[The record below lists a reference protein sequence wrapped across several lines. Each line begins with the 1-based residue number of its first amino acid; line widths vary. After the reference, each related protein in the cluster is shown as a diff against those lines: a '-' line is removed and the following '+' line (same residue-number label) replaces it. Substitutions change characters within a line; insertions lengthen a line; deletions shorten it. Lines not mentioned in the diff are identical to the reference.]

1 MRKDY
6 FSIKSSRNNL
16 NGKHLT
22 SVLFFVLLFV
32 FTSQNIFAQGDIF
45 TAATPATNPMDP
57 NGDGFITTT
66 GGLFT
71 GAPTLEE
78 SEFEITYIELPNFG
92 TEPDGDLQTGANCG
106 ATEIVEN
113 TANSSNG
120 SYYYISDPDGIPDNG
135 DELMLFRMRI
145 AQNPSGAFGYSF
157 LVDTDN
163 LFGFAGATADPNAI
177 AGNPG
182 FEIEVV
188 LGIQGG
194 GAGVNVFNVDG
205 TTSGA
210 SINSYPLAS
219 NYQRVNAL
227 DNDPDCGPGAIFFD
241 FYVPLTDVIPLVSS
255 PFRVVAA
262 TSSSASSALGGS
274 ASDISGVDGLLIPA
288 DDDQFEAAISAFGAA
303 AAPEIDVLGN
313 AISIIGDGTNTP
325 NVADGTDF
333 GQIATLT
340 TSAEQLFTIENTGTS
355 DLTLN
360 PSFTSNPAFAIT
372 TAAVSPVVAGG
383 STTIG
388 VTFTAPGALG
398 IVNAQLFITNNDADE
413 GPAYQINLS
422 AESIASAPEIDV
434 LGNTI
439 SIVGDGTNTPNLA
452 DGTDFGQIVT
462 GTSSAE
468 QFFTIENTGTLP
480 LSVGPSFTTNLVVFS
495 ITTLPVSP
503 VPAGGST
510 TIGITFN
517 APGSLGVE
525 NAQLFITNNDPDEQ
539 PVYTINLQGES
550 VPPPPEIDVLGN
562 GISIVGDGSNVPNL
576 GDGTDFGSIAQGTSS
591 VERFFTIQNTGLGP
605 LSVNP
610 SFSSDPNFA
619 ITTPAVSPVPAGGS
633 TTIGITFN
641 APATL
646 GAQTATIFI
655 TNSDSDEN
663 PYQINLSG
671 TSVIDT
677 DGDGIADLT
686 ILMMIMMEFWI
697 QPKVLLIQMVMVL

>member
-6 FSIKSSRNNL
+6 FGIKSSRNNL

-22 SVLFFVLLFV
+22 SILFFVLLFV

-66 GGLFT
+66 GGFFT

-92 TEPDGDLQTGANCG
+92 TEPDGDLQTGSNCG
-106 ATEIVEN
+106 STEIVEN

-205 TTSGA
+205 TTSGS
-210 SINSYPLAS
+210 SINSYPLSS

-241 FYVPLTDVIPLVSS
+241 FYVPLTDVVPSVASS
-255 PFRVVAA
+255 FRLVAA

-288 DDDQFEAAISAFGAA
+288 DDDQFEAAISAYGAA
-303 AAPEIDVLGN
+303 AGPEIDVLGN

-325 NVADGTDF
+325 IIADGTDF
-333 GQIATLT
+333 GQIATL
-340 TSAEQLFTIENTGTS
+340 
-355 DLTLN
+355 
-360 PSFTSNPAFAIT
+360 
-372 TAAVSPVVAGG
+372 
-383 STTIG
+383 
-388 VTFTAPGALG
+388 
-398 IVNAQLFITNNDADE
+398 
-413 GPAYQINLS
+413 
-422 AESIASAPEIDV
+422 
-434 LGNTI
+434 
-439 SIVGDGTNTPNLA
+439 
-452 DGTDFGQIVT
+452 
-462 GTSSAE
+462 TSSAE
-468 QFFTIENTGTLP
+468 QFFTIENTGT
-480 LSVGPSFTTNLVVFS
+480 
-495 ITTLPVSP
+495 
-503 VPAGGST
+503 
-510 TIGITFN
+510 
-517 APGSLGVE
+517 
-525 NAQLFITNNDPDEQ
+525 
-539 PVYTINLQGES
+539 
-550 VPPPPEIDVLGN
+550 
-562 GISIVGDGSNVPNL
+562 
-576 GDGTDFGSIAQGTSS
+576 
-591 VERFFTIQNTGLGP
+591 
-605 LSVNP
+605 
-610 SFSSDPNFA
+610 SD
-619 ITTPAVSPVPAGGS
+619 
-633 TTIGITFN
+633 
-641 APATL
+641 L
-646 GAQTATIFI
+646 
-655 TNSDSDEN
+655 NS
-663 PYQINLSG
+663 
-671 TSVIDT
+671 
-677 DGDGIADLT
+677 
-686 ILMMIMMEFWI
+686 
-697 QPKVLLIQMVMVL
+697 

>member
-1 MRKDY
+1 MELLSYNILSKYIMRKDY
-6 FSIKSSRNNL
+6 FGIKSSRNNL

-22 SVLFFVLLFV
+22 SILFFVLLFV

-210 SINSYPLAS
+210 SINSYPLSS

-241 FYVPLTDVIPLVSS
+241 FYVPLTDVVPSVSS
-255 PFRVVAA
+255 
-262 TSSSASSALGGS
+262 L
-274 ASDISGVDGLLIPA
+274 SDWLQQPLR
-288 DDDQFEAAISAFGAA
+288 
-303 AAPEIDVLGN
+303 
-313 AISIIGDGTNTP
+313 
-325 NVADGTDF
+325 
-333 GQIATLT
+333 
-340 TSAEQLFTIENTGTS
+340 QL
-355 DLTLN
+355 
-360 PSFTSNPAFAIT
+360 
-372 TAAVSPVVAGG
+372 
-383 STTIG
+383 
-388 VTFTAPGALG
+388 
-398 IVNAQLFITNNDADE
+398 AQL
-413 GPAYQINLS
+413 
-422 AESIASAPEIDV
+422 
-434 LGNTI
+434 
-439 SIVGDGTNTPNLA
+439 
-452 DGTDFGQIVT
+452 
-462 GTSSAE
+462 
-468 QFFTIENTGTLP
+468 
-480 LSVGPSFTTNLVVFS
+480 
-495 ITTLPVSP
+495 
-503 VPAGGST
+503 
-510 TIGITFN
+510 
-517 APGSLGVE
+517 
-525 NAQLFITNNDPDEQ
+525 
-539 PVYTINLQGES
+539 
-550 VPPPPEIDVLGN
+550 
-562 GISIVGDGSNVPNL
+562 
-576 GDGTDFGSIAQGTSS
+576 
-591 VERFFTIQNTGLGP
+591 
-605 LSVNP
+605 
-610 SFSSDPNFA
+610 
-619 ITTPAVSPVPAGGS
+619 
-633 TTIGITFN
+633 
-641 APATL
+641 
-646 GAQTATIFI
+646 
-655 TNSDSDEN
+655 
-663 PYQINLSG
+663 
-671 TSVIDT
+671 
-677 DGDGIADLT
+677 
-686 ILMMIMMEFWI
+686 
-697 QPKVLLIQMVMVL
+697 